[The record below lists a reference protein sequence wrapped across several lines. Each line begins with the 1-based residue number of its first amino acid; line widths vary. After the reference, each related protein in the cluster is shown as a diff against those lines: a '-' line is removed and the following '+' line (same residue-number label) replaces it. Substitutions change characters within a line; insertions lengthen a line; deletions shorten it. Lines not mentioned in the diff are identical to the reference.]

1 MKLIRPFLS
10 QGYHLFADNFYPSVK
25 LVKDLFDQAPSWKPG
40 QTFQLHSKTARN
52 GLKREKRV
60 ACIGTS
66 VRGQQ
71 SSFSFNIY
79 R

>member
-60 ACIGTS
+60 ACISTS

-71 SSFSFNIY
+71 SSFSFNNY